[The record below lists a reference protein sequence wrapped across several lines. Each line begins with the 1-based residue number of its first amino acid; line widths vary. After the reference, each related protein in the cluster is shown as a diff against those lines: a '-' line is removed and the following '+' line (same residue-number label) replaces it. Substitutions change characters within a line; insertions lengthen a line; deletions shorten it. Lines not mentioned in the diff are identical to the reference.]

1 MLKWIVLI
9 VYWRSSYL
17 ILVINRSILKSGKI
31 YSSKWYQVI
40 PFFKKLSCLLVWD
53 REDKELI

>member
-40 PFFKKLSCLLVWD
+40 PLFKKLSCLLVWD